1 MNRKISTLLTA
12 GLLVAGSLCGSA
24 FAQNSIQSLLG
35 LGSAVTELKS
45 GAYVMT
51 DANGL
56 AYGFTSVSED
66 GVLQEGILDYKAT
79 SIADDKKDDVKQYI
93 WKVTVTENLGA
104 YSYKFE
110 NVATGKTLRVNTT
123 AGSEAVELN
132 SAASGNVIKDVFA
145 FGATQIGT
153 TGKYTA
159 SEKALF
165 AYNGNKSDV
174 FQLKWSAGGSLI
186 STTASS
192 FDLSFYAVE
201 SEELGAV
208 GADELND
215 LYNTAGFSFVS
226 KRLDSDQTSEP
237 NGNLFNEKRIVAR
250 YVPSDL
256 RVDATSY
263 PSYSGSTADLK
274 IPAGMYFFTENA
286 PDKDDCSG
294 VNAVSSG
301 YKAWMDATVLVL
313 SSTETVEG
321 TNAGRASGDGFM
333 LVEKKIS
340 ELNLYQ
346 GTSSNWKAAGD
357 EISINNANF
366 RVQKSYSEGYPYELN
381 VDRFRYRKQASK
393 ADQAD
398 AKVKLHILKHNDNYY
413 LATTSTLTDAS
424 NNPINYFIFKQGAAG
439 MKSGIE
445 LLNTEAKVSAYTI
458 RVLDGKGVDKKDI
471 KSVYG
476 KYLTNA
482 VKRGS
487 FQFVAK
493 AKVLSQ
499 LETPAY
505 QWAISSVDDTYK
517 VTFTNR
523 ETGEYFQASLFP
535 KTDLGENVYELAT
548 DNKTVTAIYVN
559 ENTYREAE
567 GDDADMQQLIV
578 ELTPAEVDPYAGFL
592 NVDNETLVTMAFA
605 RDNNE
610 TSNKWYVAA
619 TENNLSLATSEYIL
633 NKNDKFANE
642 VSGAAQW
649 QLVKEDNKRTI
660 IERSFVYNK
669 DGRVTVQARGDK
681 AYAYVYRLQYINDGI
696 ETEEYFPAGS
706 SNVSAQEE
714 LVDENNTTRFVIK
727 QAADGS
733 VYLIKVTST
742 SSNIASIL
750 NANTTSVVDATY
762 KASIDECQYTTPSS
776 VYAWPIATT
785 PSGQQDWLLNTYL
798 IVEAPEISY
807 PAEEGHI
814 SLISEMNNYISMN
827 EDRDGIVVN
836 ENQYSFYLQVTDK
849 DAVVPSFYISNKGT
863 VEDGNR
869 LFLFNPKDSVNYYVA
884 DGTYDRKY
892 QWNEDDTKAVFK
904 PATLWESKDT
914 LTTIVKGN
922 KVAVAK
928 EADDEGVLGG
938 LDNFKVQII
947 QCEDDENAYRI
958 RSVADKGSYLYGVND
973 KLSWSGNK
981 KNAMR
986 FTIAAGDPTS
996 NESIADAA
1004 EGIKVIAGN
1013 GTIEIQGAA
1022 GKMVSVTNVLGKSIA
1037 NTVLTSDNAT
1047 IAAPA
1052 GIVVVSVEGEEAVK
1066 AVVK

>member
-1 MNRKISTLLTA
+1 M
-12 GLLVAGSLCGSA
+12 
-24 FAQNSIQSLLG
+24 
-35 LGSAVTELKS
+35 
-45 GAYVMT
+45 
-51 DANGL
+51 
-56 AYGFTSVSED
+56 
-66 GVLQEGILDYKAT
+66 
-79 SIADDKKDDVKQYI
+79 
-93 WKVTVTENLGA
+93 
-104 YSYKFE
+104 
-110 NVATGKTLRVNTT
+110 
-123 AGSEAVELN
+123 
-132 SAASGNVIKDVFA
+132 
-145 FGATQIGT
+145 
-153 TGKYTA
+153 
-159 SEKALF
+159 
-165 AYNGNKSDV
+165 
-174 FQLKWSAGGSLI
+174 
-186 STTASS
+186 
-192 FDLSFYAVE
+192 
-201 SEELGAV
+201 
-208 GADELND
+208 
-215 LYNTAGFSFVS
+215 
-226 KRLDSDQTSEP
+226 
-237 NGNLFNEKRIVAR
+237 
-250 YVPSDL
+250 
-256 RVDATSY
+256 
-263 PSYSGSTADLK
+263 
-274 IPAGMYFFTENA
+274 
-286 PDKDDCSG
+286 
-294 VNAVSSG
+294 
-301 YKAWMDATVLVL
+301 
-313 SSTETVEG
+313 
-321 TNAGRASGDGFM
+321 
-333 LVEKKIS
+333 
-340 ELNLYQ
+340 
-346 GTSSNWKAAGD
+346 
-357 EISINNANF
+357 
-366 RVQKSYSEGYPYELN
+366 
-381 VDRFRYRKQASK
+381 
-393 ADQAD
+393 
-398 AKVKLHILKHNDNYY
+398 
-413 LATTSTLTDAS
+413 
-424 NNPINYFIFKQGAAG
+424 
-439 MKSGIE
+439 
-445 LLNTEAKVSAYTI
+445 
-458 RVLDGKGVDKKDI
+458 
-471 KSVYG
+471 
-476 KYLTNA
+476 
-482 VKRGS
+482 
-487 FQFVAK
+487 
-493 AKVLSQ
+493 
-499 LETPAY
+499 
-505 QWAISSVDDTYK
+505 
-517 VTFTNR
+517 TFTNR

-619 TENNLSLATSEYIL
+619 TENNLPLATSEYIL

-706 SNVSAQEE
+706 SDVSAQEE

>member
-1 MNRKISTLLTA
+1 M
-12 GLLVAGSLCGSA
+12 
-24 FAQNSIQSLLG
+24 
-35 LGSAVTELKS
+35 
-45 GAYVMT
+45 
-51 DANGL
+51 
-56 AYGFTSVSED
+56 
-66 GVLQEGILDYKAT
+66 
-79 SIADDKKDDVKQYI
+79 
-93 WKVTVTENLGA
+93 
-104 YSYKFE
+104 
-110 NVATGKTLRVNTT
+110 
-123 AGSEAVELN
+123 
-132 SAASGNVIKDVFA
+132 
-145 FGATQIGT
+145 
-153 TGKYTA
+153 
-159 SEKALF
+159 
-165 AYNGNKSDV
+165 
-174 FQLKWSAGGSLI
+174 
-186 STTASS
+186 
-192 FDLSFYAVE
+192 
-201 SEELGAV
+201 
-208 GADELND
+208 
-215 LYNTAGFSFVS
+215 
-226 KRLDSDQTSEP
+226 
-237 NGNLFNEKRIVAR
+237 
-250 YVPSDL
+250 
-256 RVDATSY
+256 
-263 PSYSGSTADLK
+263 
-274 IPAGMYFFTENA
+274 
-286 PDKDDCSG
+286 
-294 VNAVSSG
+294 
-301 YKAWMDATVLVL
+301 
-313 SSTETVEG
+313 
-321 TNAGRASGDGFM
+321 
-333 LVEKKIS
+333 
-340 ELNLYQ
+340 
-346 GTSSNWKAAGD
+346 
-357 EISINNANF
+357 
-366 RVQKSYSEGYPYELN
+366 
-381 VDRFRYRKQASK
+381 
-393 ADQAD
+393 
-398 AKVKLHILKHNDNYY
+398 
-413 LATTSTLTDAS
+413 
-424 NNPINYFIFKQGAAG
+424 
-439 MKSGIE
+439 
-445 LLNTEAKVSAYTI
+445 
-458 RVLDGKGVDKKDI
+458 
-471 KSVYG
+471 
-476 KYLTNA
+476 
-482 VKRGS
+482 
-487 FQFVAK
+487 
-493 AKVLSQ
+493 
-499 LETPAY
+499 
-505 QWAISSVDDTYK
+505 
-517 VTFTNR
+517 TFTNR

-619 TENNLSLATSEYIL
+619 TENNLPLATSEYIL

>member
-1 MNRKISTLLTA
+1 M
-12 GLLVAGSLCGSA
+12 
-24 FAQNSIQSLLG
+24 
-35 LGSAVTELKS
+35 
-45 GAYVMT
+45 
-51 DANGL
+51 
-56 AYGFTSVSED
+56 
-66 GVLQEGILDYKAT
+66 
-79 SIADDKKDDVKQYI
+79 
-93 WKVTVTENLGA
+93 
-104 YSYKFE
+104 
-110 NVATGKTLRVNTT
+110 
-123 AGSEAVELN
+123 
-132 SAASGNVIKDVFA
+132 
-145 FGATQIGT
+145 
-153 TGKYTA
+153 
-159 SEKALF
+159 
-165 AYNGNKSDV
+165 
-174 FQLKWSAGGSLI
+174 
-186 STTASS
+186 
-192 FDLSFYAVE
+192 
-201 SEELGAV
+201 
-208 GADELND
+208 
-215 LYNTAGFSFVS
+215 
-226 KRLDSDQTSEP
+226 
-237 NGNLFNEKRIVAR
+237 
-250 YVPSDL
+250 
-256 RVDATSY
+256 
-263 PSYSGSTADLK
+263 
-274 IPAGMYFFTENA
+274 
-286 PDKDDCSG
+286 
-294 VNAVSSG
+294 
-301 YKAWMDATVLVL
+301 
-313 SSTETVEG
+313 
-321 TNAGRASGDGFM
+321 
-333 LVEKKIS
+333 
-340 ELNLYQ
+340 
-346 GTSSNWKAAGD
+346 
-357 EISINNANF
+357 
-366 RVQKSYSEGYPYELN
+366 
-381 VDRFRYRKQASK
+381 
-393 ADQAD
+393 
-398 AKVKLHILKHNDNYY
+398 
-413 LATTSTLTDAS
+413 
-424 NNPINYFIFKQGAAG
+424 
-439 MKSGIE
+439 
-445 LLNTEAKVSAYTI
+445 
-458 RVLDGKGVDKKDI
+458 
-471 KSVYG
+471 
-476 KYLTNA
+476 
-482 VKRGS
+482 
-487 FQFVAK
+487 
-493 AKVLSQ
+493 
-499 LETPAY
+499 
-505 QWAISSVDDTYK
+505 
-517 VTFTNR
+517 
-523 ETGEYFQASLFP
+523 YFQASLFP

-619 TENNLSLATSEYIL
+619 TENNLPLATSEYIL

>member
-1 MNRKISTLLTA
+1 M
-12 GLLVAGSLCGSA
+12 
-24 FAQNSIQSLLG
+24 
-35 LGSAVTELKS
+35 
-45 GAYVMT
+45 
-51 DANGL
+51 
-56 AYGFTSVSED
+56 
-66 GVLQEGILDYKAT
+66 
-79 SIADDKKDDVKQYI
+79 
-93 WKVTVTENLGA
+93 
-104 YSYKFE
+104 
-110 NVATGKTLRVNTT
+110 
-123 AGSEAVELN
+123 
-132 SAASGNVIKDVFA
+132 
-145 FGATQIGT
+145 
-153 TGKYTA
+153 
-159 SEKALF
+159 
-165 AYNGNKSDV
+165 
-174 FQLKWSAGGSLI
+174 
-186 STTASS
+186 
-192 FDLSFYAVE
+192 
-201 SEELGAV
+201 
-208 GADELND
+208 
-215 LYNTAGFSFVS
+215 
-226 KRLDSDQTSEP
+226 
-237 NGNLFNEKRIVAR
+237 
-250 YVPSDL
+250 
-256 RVDATSY
+256 
-263 PSYSGSTADLK
+263 
-274 IPAGMYFFTENA
+274 
-286 PDKDDCSG
+286 
-294 VNAVSSG
+294 
-301 YKAWMDATVLVL
+301 
-313 SSTETVEG
+313 
-321 TNAGRASGDGFM
+321 
-333 LVEKKIS
+333 
-340 ELNLYQ
+340 
-346 GTSSNWKAAGD
+346 
-357 EISINNANF
+357 
-366 RVQKSYSEGYPYELN
+366 
-381 VDRFRYRKQASK
+381 
-393 ADQAD
+393 
-398 AKVKLHILKHNDNYY
+398 
-413 LATTSTLTDAS
+413 
-424 NNPINYFIFKQGAAG
+424 
-439 MKSGIE
+439 
-445 LLNTEAKVSAYTI
+445 
-458 RVLDGKGVDKKDI
+458 
-471 KSVYG
+471 
-476 KYLTNA
+476 
-482 VKRGS
+482 
-487 FQFVAK
+487 
-493 AKVLSQ
+493 
-499 LETPAY
+499 
-505 QWAISSVDDTYK
+505 
-517 VTFTNR
+517 
-523 ETGEYFQASLFP
+523 
-535 KTDLGENVYELAT
+535 
-548 DNKTVTAIYVN
+548 
-559 ENTYREAE
+559 
-567 GDDADMQQLIV
+567 
-578 ELTPAEVDPYAGFL
+578 
-592 NVDNETLVTMAFA
+592 
-605 RDNNE
+605 
-610 TSNKWYVAA
+610 
-619 TENNLSLATSEYIL
+619 
-633 NKNDKFANE
+633 NKNGKFANE

>member
-1 MNRKISTLLTA
+1 
-12 GLLVAGSLCGSA
+12 
-24 FAQNSIQSLLG
+24 
-35 LGSAVTELKS
+35 
-45 GAYVMT
+45 
-51 DANGL
+51 
-56 AYGFTSVSED
+56 
-66 GVLQEGILDYKAT
+66 
-79 SIADDKKDDVKQYI
+79 
-93 WKVTVTENLGA
+93 
-104 YSYKFE
+104 
-110 NVATGKTLRVNTT
+110 
-123 AGSEAVELN
+123 
-132 SAASGNVIKDVFA
+132 
-145 FGATQIGT
+145 
-153 TGKYTA
+153 
-159 SEKALF
+159 
-165 AYNGNKSDV
+165 
-174 FQLKWSAGGSLI
+174 
-186 STTASS
+186 
-192 FDLSFYAVE
+192 
-201 SEELGAV
+201 
-208 GADELND
+208 
-215 LYNTAGFSFVS
+215 
-226 KRLDSDQTSEP
+226 
-237 NGNLFNEKRIVAR
+237 
-250 YVPSDL
+250 
-256 RVDATSY
+256 
-263 PSYSGSTADLK
+263 
-274 IPAGMYFFTENA
+274 
-286 PDKDDCSG
+286 
-294 VNAVSSG
+294 
-301 YKAWMDATVLVL
+301 
-313 SSTETVEG
+313 
-321 TNAGRASGDGFM
+321 
-333 LVEKKIS
+333 
-340 ELNLYQ
+340 
-346 GTSSNWKAAGD
+346 
-357 EISINNANF
+357 
-366 RVQKSYSEGYPYELN
+366 
-381 VDRFRYRKQASK
+381 
-393 ADQAD
+393 
-398 AKVKLHILKHNDNYY
+398 
-413 LATTSTLTDAS
+413 
-424 NNPINYFIFKQGAAG
+424 
-439 MKSGIE
+439 
-445 LLNTEAKVSAYTI
+445 
-458 RVLDGKGVDKKDI
+458 
-471 KSVYG
+471 
-476 KYLTNA
+476 
-482 VKRGS
+482 
-487 FQFVAK
+487 
-493 AKVLSQ
+493 
-499 LETPAY
+499 
-505 QWAISSVDDTYK
+505 
-517 VTFTNR
+517 
-523 ETGEYFQASLFP
+523 
-535 KTDLGENVYELAT
+535 
-548 DNKTVTAIYVN
+548 
-559 ENTYREAE
+559 
-567 GDDADMQQLIV
+567 MQQLIV

-619 TENNLSLATSEYIL
+619 TENNLPLATSEYIL

>member
-1 MNRKISTLLTA
+1 M
-12 GLLVAGSLCGSA
+12 
-24 FAQNSIQSLLG
+24 
-35 LGSAVTELKS
+35 
-45 GAYVMT
+45 
-51 DANGL
+51 
-56 AYGFTSVSED
+56 
-66 GVLQEGILDYKAT
+66 
-79 SIADDKKDDVKQYI
+79 
-93 WKVTVTENLGA
+93 
-104 YSYKFE
+104 
-110 NVATGKTLRVNTT
+110 
-123 AGSEAVELN
+123 
-132 SAASGNVIKDVFA
+132 
-145 FGATQIGT
+145 
-153 TGKYTA
+153 
-159 SEKALF
+159 
-165 AYNGNKSDV
+165 
-174 FQLKWSAGGSLI
+174 
-186 STTASS
+186 
-192 FDLSFYAVE
+192 
-201 SEELGAV
+201 
-208 GADELND
+208 
-215 LYNTAGFSFVS
+215 
-226 KRLDSDQTSEP
+226 
-237 NGNLFNEKRIVAR
+237 
-250 YVPSDL
+250 
-256 RVDATSY
+256 
-263 PSYSGSTADLK
+263 
-274 IPAGMYFFTENA
+274 
-286 PDKDDCSG
+286 
-294 VNAVSSG
+294 
-301 YKAWMDATVLVL
+301 
-313 SSTETVEG
+313 
-321 TNAGRASGDGFM
+321 
-333 LVEKKIS
+333 
-340 ELNLYQ
+340 
-346 GTSSNWKAAGD
+346 
-357 EISINNANF
+357 
-366 RVQKSYSEGYPYELN
+366 
-381 VDRFRYRKQASK
+381 
-393 ADQAD
+393 
-398 AKVKLHILKHNDNYY
+398 
-413 LATTSTLTDAS
+413 
-424 NNPINYFIFKQGAAG
+424 
-439 MKSGIE
+439 
-445 LLNTEAKVSAYTI
+445 
-458 RVLDGKGVDKKDI
+458 
-471 KSVYG
+471 
-476 KYLTNA
+476 
-482 VKRGS
+482 
-487 FQFVAK
+487 
-493 AKVLSQ
+493 
-499 LETPAY
+499 
-505 QWAISSVDDTYK
+505 
-517 VTFTNR
+517 
-523 ETGEYFQASLFP
+523 FP

-619 TENNLSLATSEYIL
+619 TENNLPLATSEYIL

-785 PSGQQDWLLNTYL
+785 LSGQQDWLLNTYL